1 MKNQL
6 QAASGDKPLSV
17 LIADIGAVPPPKP
30 EKVQVPESTLQPDGP
45 EEILIENGPC
55 TADSSIESGEVTFGG
70 GDRTGLFLLIERIKE
85 CVEGVGGGGGGGG
98 HVSATTDSDSS
109 SSSSSSSNNDNSNN
123 TNTNSSNNSN
133 ASSADS
139 QSGNSTSSS
148 TYSNNGSTGT
158 YIRPKISLS
167 DVTPHNSVIDKDKK
181 NQGEEEKGK
190 DKHKEKVK
198 ETDKEKEK
206 ETEKER
212 EREESA
218 LIIAIAQVRGPK

>member
-1 MKNQL
+1 VKNEL
-6 QAASGDKPLSV
+6 QAASGAKPLSV

-30 EKVQVPESTLQPDGP
+30 EKVQVPESTLQPGGP

-70 GDRTGLFLLIERIKE
+70 GDRTGLFLLIERIRE

-109 SSSSSSSNNDNSNN
+109 SSSSSSNNDNSNN

-133 ASSADS
+133 ASSAGS
-139 QSGNSTSSS
+139 QSDNSTSSS

-167 DVTPHNSVIDKDKK
+167 DVNPHNSVIDKDKEK
-181 NQGEEEKGK
+181 QGEE
-190 DKHKEKVK
+190 DKHKEKEK
-198 ETDKEKEK
+198 ETDK